1 MTRDEIN
8 EWLAE
13 RGSDDEKILLMD
25 GLDEA
30 FVGLAT
36 RFEPIAYLDEDGL
49 ERIRGG
55 THRTFAVY
63 DYDRIIASLMAD
75 GMDEDEAEEFYGFNI
90 EGSYA
95 GETTPAIMVLAK

>member
-8 EWLAE
+8 EWLVE
-13 RGSDDEKILLMD
+13 HGHEDETILLMD

-30 FVGLAT
+30 FLGLAT
-36 RFEPIAYLDEDGL
+36 RFEPIAYQDEDGL
-49 ERIRGG
+49 ARIKGG

-63 DYDRIIASLMAD
+63 DYDKIIASLVAD

-90 EGSYA
+90 EGAYA
-95 GETTPAIMVLAK
+95 GETTPAIMVVAR